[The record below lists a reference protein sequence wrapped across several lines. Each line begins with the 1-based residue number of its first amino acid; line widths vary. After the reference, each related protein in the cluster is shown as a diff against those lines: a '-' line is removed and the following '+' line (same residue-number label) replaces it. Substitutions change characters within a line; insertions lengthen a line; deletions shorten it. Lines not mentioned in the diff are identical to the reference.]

1 MSSMTRIK
9 VMLADDHPIM
19 RDGLR
24 DALEGEG
31 DFEVVGVAA
40 DGVEAVSMAQSV
52 APEVIVMDVM
62 MPHKDGVDACRE
74 IMELLPDT
82 RVLMLTA
89 STTEDA
95 VVEAIAGGATGYL
108 QKDSGPEEL
117 AEAIRE
123 VAQGRLRIPDKS
135 IRRVF
140 ALIRGQPGA
149 HRESGPESADRQG
162 AGDPA
167 DVCQRQVL
175 RPDRRGQGHQ
185 GRDRQ
190 ELDLPHSGQT
200 GSRFETGDGG
210 LGREERPAGGRGAG
224 WMTQPYCGRRRTVR
238 RDRASPNG
246 ERFSF
251 GPSVDAR
258 WSPNPTKVQE
268 HWVSDTK
275 MSKPPTYGTTRQCQR
290 SR

>member
-1 MSSMTRIK
+1 MPTTERIR

-31 DFEVVGVAA
+31 DFEVVGSAK
-40 DGVEAVSMAQSV
+40 DGVEAVTMAQSV
-52 APEVIVMDVM
+52 VPEVIVMDVM

-95 VVEAIAGGATGYL
+95 VVEAIAAGATGYL

-140 ALIRGQPGA
+140 AMIRGQRGLTA
-149 HRESGPESADRQG
+149 SRALKALTDREREIP
-162 AGDPA
+162 P
-167 DVCQRQVL
+167 DVCQRQVI
-175 RPDRRGQGHQ
+175 RRDRRGQWQQ
-185 GRDRQ
+185 GRYRQ
-190 ELDLPHSGQT
+190 ELDLPHSEQAG
-200 GSRFETGDGG
+200 RRYETGDGG
-210 LGREERPAGGRGAG
+210 LGREERPAGGRGGGRLMGRAG
-224 WMTQPYCGRRRTVR
+224 PR
-238 RDRASPNG
+238 
-246 ERFSF
+246 F
-251 GPSVDAR
+251 GPHGRAKEKR
-258 WSPNPTKVQE
+258 
-268 HWVSDTK
+268 
-275 MSKPPTYGTTRQCQR
+275 
-290 SR
+290 